1 MSVQGPSNYNDFAG
15 LASLRAQSG
24 KNDPEVLREVAR
36 QFESLFTSMMLKSM
50 RDASMGNPLFDSDS
64 EKTYREMFD
73 QQMAVEMSQGKGL
86 GIADM
91 LVRQLSGTMRSAP
104 SPAPQAIPLTPTDR
118 LRSAEQPRGEDF
130 APGSP
135 EEFVQGIWQHARDAA
150 RELGV
155 DPRSIVAQAALET
168 GWGRH
173 MIRGADGQSGNN
185 LFGIKASADWNGRRV
200 SVDTLEYEDGVAR
213 RQRDWFRAYDSVAEG
228 FRDYV
233 EFLKGSARY
242 QPALA
247 AGSDTDAFAD
257 GLQRAGYATDP
268 AYAEKIRSIL
278 GGRVLES
285 ALAPLK
291 DSAPPPISNTGTGGS
306 SIGRSAT
313 ARVGV

>member
-1 MSVQGPSNYNDFAG
+1 MSVQGPTSYNDFAG

-36 QFESLFTSMMLKSM
+36 QFESLFTGMMLKSM

-73 QQMAVEMSQGKGL
+73 QQMAVEMSRGKGM

-91 LVRQLSGTMRSAP
+91 LVRQLSGTIR
-104 SPAPQAIPLTPTDR
+104 PAPRPAPEAMPLTPGDR
-118 LRSAEQPRGEDF
+118 VSSVEPTAAKDF

-135 EEFVQGIWQHARDAA
+135 EEFVQGIWPHARDAA

-173 MIRGADGQSGNN
+173 MIRGADGQNGNN
-185 LFGIKASADWNGRRV
+185 LFGIKAGSGWNGRRV
-200 SVDTLEYEDGVAR
+200 SVDTIEYEDGIAR
-213 RQRDWFRAYDSVAEG
+213 RQRDWFRAYGSVAEG

-233 EFLKGSARY
+233 DFLKGSPRY

-247 AGSDTDAFAD
+247 AGGDSAAFAE

-291 DSAPPPISNTGTGGS
+291 ESGSPPISKTGTGGS

-313 ARVGV
+313 ARTEV